1 MQIQGQPVDTQLI
14 VLLQLTTS
22 DGWANTGAKQDSRPP
37 GSYWDVSQTHNLPSL
52 RSNQWYVACPGE
64 DVPGCITQEEM
75 QQMST
80 QIIIWDFTV
89 LQNLV
94 VITGNESAGLCTHQ
108 RLGGYH
114 SERAKNDGVIENILG
129 IALKQGTRTYLF

>member
-1 MQIQGQPVDTQLI
+1 
-14 VLLQLTTS
+14 
-22 DGWANTGAKQDSRPP
+22 
-37 GSYWDVSQTHNLPSL
+37 
-52 RSNQWYVACPGE
+52 
-64 DVPGCITQEEM
+64 M
-75 QQMST
+75 QQMSA
-80 QIIIWDFTV
+80 QIIIRDFTV